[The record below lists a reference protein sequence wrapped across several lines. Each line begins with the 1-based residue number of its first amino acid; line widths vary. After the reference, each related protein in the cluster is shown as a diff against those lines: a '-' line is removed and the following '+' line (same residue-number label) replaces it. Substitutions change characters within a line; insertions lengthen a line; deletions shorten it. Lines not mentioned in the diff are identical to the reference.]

1 MWAGTSF
8 DPSKLDLY
16 GPDKKLM
23 RNAVEECLRHISD
36 VSNSDIVRSADGLL
50 SRREVDVPVDW
61 VGEKENVWS
70 LNNLKFLIK
79 FL

>member
-23 RNAVEECLRHISD
+23 TNVAEECLRHING
-36 VSNSDIVRSADGLL
+36 VSNSDIVRSADVLL
-50 SRREVDVPVDW
+50 SRREVNVSVDW
-61 VGEKENVWS
+61 VGEKGKRLVLEQFKVS
-70 LNNLKFLIK
+70 Y
-79 FL
+79 